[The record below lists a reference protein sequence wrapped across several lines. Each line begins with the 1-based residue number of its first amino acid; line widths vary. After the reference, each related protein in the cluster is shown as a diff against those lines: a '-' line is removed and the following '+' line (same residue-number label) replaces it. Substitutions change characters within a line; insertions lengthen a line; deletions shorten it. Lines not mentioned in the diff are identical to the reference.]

1 MKTKNL
7 IILVLSICLLTTL
20 TNCKK
25 RQLDNETGKSSEMVE
40 KKNDSTNTEVIF
52 TEVEVFPTF
61 PEGDME
67 LLEFIDK
74 KINKKI
80 VSDSKL
86 KEGKVVVVFSIDT
99 IGKLDNFKVI
109 RSYNQTIDSEFIRV
123 LKLMPN
129 WKSGKRLIND
139 TWVKSSFDYWI
150 PLKVPYKQNKDYITT
165 KPSY

>member
-1 MKTKNL
+1 MKKKNL
-7 IILVLSICLLTTL
+7 IVLALSICLLTTL

-25 RQLDNETGKSSEMVE
+25 RQLDNKTGKSHELVE
-40 KKNDSTNTEVIF
+40 KKCDSTNTEMIF
-52 TEVEVFPTF
+52 TEVEEFPTF
-61 PEGDME
+61 PGGVME

-86 KEGKVVVVFSIDT
+86 KEGKVVVTFSIDT
-99 IGKLDNFKVI
+99 VGKLDNFKVI
-109 RSYNQTIDSEFIRV
+109 RPYSQTIDSEFIRV

-139 TWVKSSFDYWI
+139 TWIKSSFYYSI
-150 PLKVPYKQNKDYITT
+150 PLKVPYKQNKDYNTT